1 MRELYGRSG
10 SAFQRRAASWLPGTV
25 ALVGLLWLSAPAAAQ
40 DLEAAADPLGEVSLF
55 QELPTVTAA
64 SKFEQDSR
72 EAPASI
78 SIITR
83 EEIERFGYRTLGE
96 ALNAAR
102 GIFTS
107 YDRNYTYV
115 AVRGFT
121 VPGDYNTR
129 ILLLV
134 DGHRLNDNVADAAY
148 VGTESALDM
157 SVVDRVEII
166 RGAASSLYGTNAFYA
181 VVNVITRN
189 GRSLQGGEVQADA
202 GTFDAYRARL
212 VFGERARSGVEYM
225 VGGGVYRSGGDDLY
239 FPEFDAPETSNGMAS
254 GLDGDRSGS
263 AFAKIAYQGWSL
275 QAGVQ
280 DRRKEVPTASY
291 GTNFDDPRLVT
302 QDQHAFAVARYAHPF
317 ADLSRFDVSLAF
329 DRHRYQGTYPYEEI
343 VQRDLQSG
351 DWTTL
356 EAQYVRP
363 LGRKHKV
370 VIGGEYRLNLRQDQA
385 LYDEDPFQSY
395 LDDQRSSS
403 VWAVFIQDE
412 FRLTSRLLL
421 NAGLRHDSYETFGG
435 TTNPRAAL
443 IYTLDSRTTLKAL
456 YGQAFR
462 APNLYELYSQ
472 DGGISQKPSLS
483 LRPETIQSYELVAER
498 QIAKSF
504 RGTVSL
510 YHFDVDRLIRLTT
523 DPDDGLLVF
532 DNLSRVQ
539 SRGIEL
545 GAEGTSGPVSGRAS
559 YAFQHVRDAES
570 DVAPVNSPSHVGRVG
585 ISVAMLGERARAG
598 AEFRWLS
605 ARRTVAG
612 GEVPSYGLVNLT
624 LLARPGLGGL
634 LFSGSVYNL
643 LNREYADPGGEEL
656 AQEMVVQDG
665 RVVRLGVRYQF

>member
-10 SAFQRRAASWLPGTV
+10 FAIQRRIAPWLSGSVTLALLFWPASRAAS
-25 ALVGLLWLSAPAAAQ
+25 Q
-40 DLEAAADPLGEVSLF
+40 DQAGSDPLGEVSLF

-78 SIITR
+78 SIISR

-157 SVVDRVEII
+157 SVVDRIEII
-166 RGAASSLYGTNAFYA
+166 RGAASSLYGTNAFYG
-181 VVNVITRN
+181 VINVITRN

-202 GTFDAYRARL
+202 GTFDSYRARA
-212 VFGERARSGVEYM
+212 VFGERAPSGVEYV
-225 VGGGVYRSGGDDLY
+225 VGGGMYRSSGDDLY
-239 FPEFDAPETSNGMAS
+239 FPEFDAPETNNGVAT

-263 AFAKIAYQGWSL
+263 AFAKISYQGWSL
-275 QAGVQ
+275 QAGLQ
-280 DRRKEVPTASY
+280 DRKKEVPTASY
-291 GTNFDDPRLVT
+291 GTNFDDPRLMT

-329 DRHRYQGTYPYEEI
+329 DRHRYQGTYPYEDV
-343 VQRDLQSG
+343 VQQDLQSG

-370 VIGGEYRLNLRQDQA
+370 VVGGEFRLNTRQDQA
-385 LYDEDPFQSY
+385 LYDVDPFQSY

-412 FRLTSRLLL
+412 FRLTNRLLL
-421 NAGLRHDSYETFGG
+421 NAGLRHDSYDTFGG

-443 IYTLDSRTTLKAL
+443 IYTLDQRTTLKAL

-483 LRPETIQSYELVAER
+483 LKPETIQSYELVAER
-498 QIAKSF
+498 QLAKTF
-504 RGTVSL
+504 RGTLSL
-510 YHFDVDRLIRLTT
+510 YHFDVDRLIGLTT
-523 DPDDGLLVF
+523 DPEDGLLEF
-532 DNLSRVQ
+532 ANLNRFRSQ
-539 SRGIEL
+539 GIEL
-545 GAEGTSGPVSGRAS
+545 GAEGSRGPFSGRAS
-559 YAFQHVRDAES
+559 YAYQHVRDVES
-570 DVAPVNSPSHVGRVG
+570 DIVPVNSPSHVGRIGV
-585 ISVAMLGERARAG
+585 SVAVLREKARLGT
-598 AEFRWLS
+598 EFRWLS
-605 ARRTVAG
+605 SRRTVSG
-612 GEVPSYGLVNLT
+612 GEVPAYGLVNLT
-624 LLARPGLGGL
+624 LLARPGIGGL
-634 LFSGSVYNL
+634 VFSGSVYNL
-643 LNREYADPGGEEL
+643 LNRDYADPGGQEL

>member
-10 SAFQRRAASWLPGTV
+10 FAFQRRIAP
-25 ALVGLLWLSAPAAAQ
+25 WLSGSVTLALLFWPASPAAGQ
-40 DLEAAADPLGEVSLF
+40 DQADSDPLGEVALF

-78 SIITR
+78 SIISR

-107 YDRNYTYV
+107 YDRNYTYI

-157 SVVDRVEII
+157 SVVDRIEII
-166 RGAASSLYGTNAFYA
+166 RGAASSLYGTNAFYG
-181 VVNVITRN
+181 VINVITRN

-202 GTFDAYRARL
+202 GTFDSYRARA
-212 VFGERARSGVEYM
+212 VFGERAPSGVEYM
-225 VGGGVYRSGGDDLY
+225 VGGGMYRSSGDDLY
-239 FPEFDAPETSNGMAS
+239 FPEFDAPETSNGVAS
-254 GLDGDRSGS
+254 GLDGDRAGS
-263 AFAKIAYQGWSL
+263 AFAKISYQGWSL
-275 QAGVQ
+275 QAGLQ
-280 DRRKEVPTASY
+280 DRKKEVPTASY
-291 GTNFDDPRLVT
+291 GTNFDDPRLMT

-329 DRHRYQGTYPYEEI
+329 DRHRYQGTYPYEDV
-343 VQRDLQSG
+343 VQQDLQSG

-370 VIGGEYRLNLRQDQA
+370 VVGGEYRLNTRQDQA
-385 LYDEDPFQSY
+385 LYDVDPFQSY

-403 VWAVFIQDE
+403 VWAVFVQDE
-412 FRLTSRLLL
+412 YRITNRLLL

-443 IYTLDSRTTLKAL
+443 IYTLDQRTTLKAL

-472 DGGISQKPSLS
+472 DGGISQKPSLT
-483 LRPETIQSYELVAER
+483 LQPETIQSYELVAER
-498 QIAKSF
+498 QLARSF
-504 RGTVSL
+504 RGTLSL
-510 YHFDVDRLIRLTT
+510 YHFDVDRLIGLTT
-523 DPDDGLLVF
+523 DPEDGLLMF
-532 DNLSRVQ
+532 ANLNRFRSQGV
-539 SRGIEL
+539 EL
-545 GAEGTSGPVSGRAS
+545 GAEGSTGPFSARAS
-559 YAFQHVRDAES
+559 YAYQHVRDVGS
-570 DVAPVNSPSHVGRVG
+570 DIVPVNSPSHVGRLGV
-585 ISVAMLGERARAG
+585 SVAMLGEKARLG
-598 AEFRWLS
+598 TEFRWLS
-605 ARRTVAG
+605 SRRTVAG
-612 GEVPSYGLVNLT
+612 GEVPAYGLVNLT
-624 LLARPGLGGL
+624 LLARPGIGGL
-634 LFSGSVYNL
+634 VFSGSVYNL

-665 RVVRLGVRYQF
+665 RVVRLGVRYLF

>member
-1 MRELYGRSG
+1 M
-10 SAFQRRAASWLPGTV
+10 A
-25 ALVGLLWLSAPAAAQ
+25 VGLRGFGGCSFCPASDAAARTRSRRY
-40 DLEAAADPLGEVSLF
+40 PLGEVSLF

-134 DGHRLNDNVADAAY
+134 DGHRLNDNVADATY

-157 SVVDRVEII
+157 SVVDRIEII
-166 RGAASSLYGTNAFYA
+166 RGAASSLYGTNAFYG
-181 VVNVITRN
+181 VINVITRN

-202 GTFDAYRARL
+202 GTFDSYRARARVRRAGAEWCGVRGGRRDVPL
-212 VFGERARSGVEYM
+212 ERR
-225 VGGGVYRSGGDDLY
+225 DLY
-239 FPEFDAPETSNGMAS
+239 FPEFDAPETNNGMAT

-275 QAGVQ
+275 QAGLQ
-280 DRRKEVPTASY
+280 DREEGSAHRILRHQLRRPAA
-291 GTNFDDPRLVT
+291 GDPGPACLRGRPL
-302 QDQHAFAVARYAHPF
+302 RPS
-317 ADLSRFDVSLAF
+317 LRGSLAGSTS
-329 DRHRYQGTYPYEEI
+329 RWRSTATGTRAPI
-343 VQRDLQSG
+343 PTRTSFSATCRAATGPRSRRSTSDPWAGSTRSWSAASTG
-351 DWTTL
+351 ST
-356 EAQYVRP
+356 
-363 LGRKHKV
+363 
-370 VIGGEYRLNLRQDQA
+370 LRQDQA

-412 FRLTSRLLL
+412 FRITTACSSTP
-421 NAGLRHDSYETFGG
+421 GLRHDSYETFGG

-443 IYTLDSRTTLKAL
+443 IYTLDQRTTLKAL

-532 DNLSRVQ
+532 DNLSRVR
-539 SRGIEL
+539 SRGH
-545 GAEGTSGPVSGRAS
+545 R
-559 YAFQHVRDAES
+559 
-570 DVAPVNSPSHVGRVG
+570 VGRG
-585 ISVAMLGERARAG
+585 RHQRTGLRPGELRLPARA
-598 AEFRWLS
+598 
-605 ARRTVAG
+605 
-612 GEVPSYGLVNLT
+612 
-624 LLARPGLGGL
+624 
-634 LFSGSVYNL
+634 
-643 LNREYADPGGEEL
+643 
-656 AQEMVVQDG
+656 
-665 RVVRLGVRYQF
+665 

>member
-1 MRELYGRSG
+1 MRELYGRSR
-10 SAFQRRAASWLPGTV
+10 SAFQRRAASLLPG
-25 ALVGLLWLSAPAAAQ
+25 ALALAGLLCLTSPAAAQ

-202 GTFDAYRARL
+202 GTFNSYRARAR
-212 VFGERARSGVEYM
+212 VRRAGAERRGVHGGRRHLPLGWRRSLLPRVRCSRDQQRHGDRPRRRPVGQRVRQDRLSGMEPSGRAAGSPEGSAYRVVRHELRRPAAGDPGPARLRGRPLRPSLCGSLAVRRLAGVRPAPVSGHLSLRGHRPARPAE
-225 VGGGVYRSGGDDLY
+225 R
-239 FPEFDAPETSNGMAS
+239 
-254 GLDGDRSGS
+254 GLDHARGAVRPS
-263 AFAKIAYQGWSL
+263 ARPEAQGR
-275 QAGVQ
+275 
-280 DRRKEVPTASY
+280 DRRRIP
-291 GTNFDDPRLVT
+291 P
-302 QDQHAFAVARYAHPF
+302 QP
-317 ADLSRFDVSLAF
+317 
-329 DRHRYQGTYPYEEI
+329 P
-343 VQRDLQSG
+343 SG
-351 DWTTL
+351 
-356 EAQYVRP
+356 P
-363 LGRKHKV
+363 G
-370 VIGGEYRLNLRQDQA
+370 

-412 FRLTSRLLL
+412 FRLTPRLLL

-498 QIAKSF
+498 QIARSF

-612 GEVPSYGLVNLT
+612 GEVPAYGLVNLT